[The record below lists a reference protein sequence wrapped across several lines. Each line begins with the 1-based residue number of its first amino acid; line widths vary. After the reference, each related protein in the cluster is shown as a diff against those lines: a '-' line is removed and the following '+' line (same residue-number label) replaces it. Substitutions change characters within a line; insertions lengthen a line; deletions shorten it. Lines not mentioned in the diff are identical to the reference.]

1 MYIEEIFKS
10 LLIGITA
17 GICFLYAFQT
27 RIPLPIWVLNAFNHP
42 WIILL
47 IIILILVVSEWSDK
61 IGAFLLLLL
70 VAVIIDYTIFMRRPD
85 TINHEKQVKKENIKN
100 FELNNPNNMYLE
112 NIIQPDISSSN
123 SNIPFSQ
130 DIYPSFKGLEEPSSG
145 PAPF

>member
-1 MYIEEIFKS
+1 
-10 LLIGITA
+10 
-17 GICFLYAFQT
+17 
-27 RIPLPIWVLNAFNHP
+27 
-42 WIILL
+42 
-47 IIILILVVSEWSDK
+47 
-61 IGAFLLLLL
+61 
-70 VAVIIDYTIFMRRPD
+70 MRRPD